1 MDVGGIEG
9 MIVFNEKQNTSARD
23 MTTLEQTT
31 VRKPDQPRVA
41 SGVYSL

>member
-31 VRKPDQPRVA
+31 VRKPDQRWVA

>member
-31 VRKPDQPRVA
+31 VPDQPSVA